1 MTAEPRARVHEL
13 RRQLNAANRAYY
25 VDADPLMGDRDY
37 DERLAD
43 LARLESAH
51 PELADPDSPTQRI
64 GGQPIDAF
72 TNVAHAV
79 PMQSIDNSYEE
90 ADLTAWYERVRKGL
104 GAEEDDVELTLDPK
118 IDGVAVSL
126 RYEVGRLT
134 VAATRGDGRTGDDIT
149 AQVRAIRAVPLRL
162 EGGGGAVPPL
172 LEIRGEI
179 FTSNEAFERANSG
192 RAARGEA
199 LLVNAR
205 NATAGAL
212 KSLDPAVAAA
222 RGLGFIG
229 HGRGAVTGM
238 DDISGYAAYLD
249 RLRELGV
256 PVAGRHVRVTGVAAA
271 LTEIERFREER
282 ASLPYGVDGMVVRV
296 DAFVDQRQLGATS
309 KAPRWCIAF
318 KYPAEQAITR
328 LQHVEWQVGKNGTL
342 TPRATMDPVFVAGT
356 TVQHATLHNIEEIR
370 RKDIRL
376 GDAVVIEKA
385 GEIIPQ
391 VVRPLD
397 EQRTGAETTI
407 EPPATCPACGGP
419 VEPVG
424 PRLYCI
430 NPECPAQFRERLAWF
445 VGRGQMDV
453 DGFGDKLV
461 DAVVDA
467 KLVGHFADIFEL
479 EARSL
484 SGLPRMGEKSATN
497 LVAAI
502 EHSRT
507 RGLDRVL
514 AGLGIP
520 QVGQAAA
527 RTLAVHFPGAAA
539 LRAATVEELE
549 ALPDF
554 GPITARLLHEYLH
567 SDVGREAFDRL
578 AAVGVR
584 LDSALYGT
592 ATPPTT
598 AGGGDGDGSG
608 DGDDAAAVAG
618 SLAGRTV
625 VITGT
630 LEGFSR
636 PDLTER
642 LLALGAKVTGSV
654 SARTDVVIAG
664 EKAGS
669 KLLKAQALGIEVWDE
684 ARLVQE
690 LPLEA

>member
-1 MTAEPRARVHEL
+1 VTADPRARVYEL
-13 RRQLNAANRAYY
+13 RQLLDAANRAYY
-25 VDADPLMGDRDY
+25 VDADPIMSDRDY
-37 DERLAD
+37 DERLAE
-43 LARLESAH
+43 LARLESEH

-64 GGQPIDAF
+64 GGEPIDAF
-72 TNVAHAV
+72 TTVTHAV
-79 PMQSIDNSYEE
+79 PMQSIDNSYAED
-90 ADLTAWYERVRKGL
+90 DLTAWYDRVRKGL
-104 GAEEDDVELTLDPK
+104 EAGEDDVVLTLDPK

-126 RYEVGRLT
+126 RYEDGRLT

-149 AQVRAIRAVPLRL
+149 AQVRAIRAIPLRL
-162 EGGGGAVPPL
+162 DDRRSAVPPL

-179 FTSNEAFERANSG
+179 FMSNAAFARANAE
-192 RAARGEA
+192 RTARGET
-199 LLVNAR
+199 LLANAR

-238 DDISGYAAYLD
+238 DDITGYAAYLD

-271 LTEIERFREER
+271 IAEIERFRGER
-282 ASLPYGVDGMVVRV
+282 STLAYGIDGMVVRV
-296 DAFVDQRQLGATS
+296 DSFADQARLGATS

-318 KYPAEQAITR
+318 KYPAEQATTR

-342 TPRATMDPVFVAGT
+342 TPRATMDPVLVAGT

-391 VVRPLD
+391 VVRPLT

-407 EPPATCPACGGP
+407 EPPEACPACGGP

-453 DGFGDKLV
+453 DGFGEKLV

-467 KLVGHFADIFEL
+467 GLVGHFADIFAL
-479 EARSL
+479 EAEAL
-484 SGLPRMGEKSATN
+484 AGLPRMGEKSATN

-527 RTLAVHFPGAAA
+527 RTLAMHFPDAAA
-539 LRAATVEELE
+539 LRAATAEELE

-554 GPITARLLHEYLH
+554 GPITAHLLHEYLH

-578 AAVGVR
+578 AAAGVR
-584 LDSALYGT
+584 LDSQLYGM
-592 ATPPTT
+592 AI
-598 AGGGDGDGSG
+598 AAAADGGGDAEAGE
-608 DGDDAAAVAG
+608 DAAAG

-636 PDLTER
+636 PELTER
-642 LLALGAKVTGSV
+642 LLALGARVTGSV

-664 EKAGS
+664 EKAGA
-669 KLLKAQALGIEVWDE
+669 KLEKALALGVEVWDE
-684 ARLVQE
+684 ARLLEE
-690 LPLEA
+690 LPAEA